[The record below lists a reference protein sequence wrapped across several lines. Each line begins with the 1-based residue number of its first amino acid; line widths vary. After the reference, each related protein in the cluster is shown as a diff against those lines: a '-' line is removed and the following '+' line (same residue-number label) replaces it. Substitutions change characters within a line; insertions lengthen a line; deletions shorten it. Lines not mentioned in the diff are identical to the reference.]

1 MTEQLIL
8 KVVLCS
14 LILLGLFLNLLCLVL
29 GLFLCYF
36 ALLFLLLLAVWV
48 LLCWFYPQVLS
59 HGLTL
64 SCGLLSFAV
73 LILGTDPLLPALATQ
88 RWSPQISQGFLLTWP
103 CKGVILLTALFPSI
117 VLHFVF
123 SLSPCSLLVFPVQ
136 VCCGDIWP
144 LVLALSE
151 GLWYLVCYCLDI
163 SWPNSWLQGDLEV
176 CLWTELR
183 AGRIA
188 VVTVCHIGVLRRS
201 CHTCRNEKPHISL
214 TEFPKAVQQS
224 FKLNSHR

>member
-1 MTEQLIL
+1 MLLCTPFSAPVSCLGSALLIL
-8 KVVLCS
+8 PPSSVPWAYFILWSFVLCS
-14 LILLGLFLNLLCLVL
+14 SYLGNWPSITC
-29 GLFLCYF
+29 
-36 ALLFLLLLAVWV
+36 
-48 LLCWFYPQVLS
+48 LS
-59 HGLTL
+59 HPEME
-64 SCGLLSFAV
+64 S
-73 LILGTDPLLPALATQ
+73 TDLP
-88 RWSPQISQGFLLTWP
+88 GFLLTWP
-103 CKGVILLTALFPSI
+103 CKAVILLTALFPSI

-151 GLWYLVCYCLDI
+151 GLWYLVCYCRDI